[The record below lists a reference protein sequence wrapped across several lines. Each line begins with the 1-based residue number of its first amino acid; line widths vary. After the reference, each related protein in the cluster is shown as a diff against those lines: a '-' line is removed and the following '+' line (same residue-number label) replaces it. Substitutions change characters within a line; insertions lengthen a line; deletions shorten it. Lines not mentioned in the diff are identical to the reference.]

1 MQNGHINGID
11 FGRRNLVSESDA
23 RYKSSATERFSRN
36 SPSRVREP
44 KSVKGSRPGSI
55 PNEKVTSSFTSLQ
68 I

>member
-1 MQNGHINGID
+1 MQNGHMNNTN

-23 RYKSSATERFSRN
+23 RYKSSAAESLSRN

-55 PNEKVTSSFTSLQ
+55 PNEKVANLSASM
-68 I
+68 